1 MLNPS
6 SDPTATIKAPPEG
19 ESTLYET
26 IDRIVHAGVARSTLG
41 LAPSVLGEAWMD
53 WAIHLAISPGKQ
65 LNLMES
71 ALRGNMAIWHTA
83 LGIGANDDAEDR
95 RFADDAWQVLPFNV
109 WSQAHRQTWQ
119 WWQDAMSQ
127 VHGVSPEH
135 ENLMAFVTSLVV
147 DTTAPSNFPATN
159 PEVMSA
165 TVSEKGQNLVRGAQH
180 LLEDLRRMGESA
192 KTATP
197 PPPEVGHTLA
207 VTPGKVIFRNA
218 LIELIQYTPT
228 TGSVRPEPIL
238 IVPAWIMK
246 YYILDLSPGN
256 SFVRFLVGQGYS
268 VFMLSWTNPGADK
281 RDLGMDDYRRLG
293 IMDAVDAIQAITQA
307 SRLHAVGYCL
317 GGSLL
322 AIAAAAMS
330 RDGDDRL
337 ASVSLLAA
345 QVDFTEAGEL
355 RLFISDSQVTL
366 IEDMMADKG
375 YLSSDQM
382 ADTFALLH
390 ARDLIWTP
398 AVKHYLL
405 GQHRHSFDLMIW
417 NSDAT
422 RMPAR
427 MHSEYL
433 RRLFLNND
441 LAEGH
446 YHVGD
451 KAISISDIRAPI
463 FAVGTEDDHVAPWH
477 SVYKLHL
484 FVDVDMTFVLT
495 SGGHNAGIV
504 SEPGHQ
510 HRHFRIADTA
520 ANAAFRDPDEWLADV
535 APQDGSWWPAFAS
548 WLDGHSG
555 APVSPPPMGASTGRY
570 IALCDAPGSYVLQ
583 T

>member
-1 MLNPS
+1 
-6 SDPTATIKAPPEG
+6 
-19 ESTLYET
+19 
-26 IDRIVHAGVARSTLG
+26 
-41 LAPSVLGEAWMD
+41 MD

-65 LNLMES
+65 LNLVES

-83 LGIGANDDAEDR
+83 LG
-95 RFADDAWQVLPFNV
+95 
-109 WSQAHRQTWQ
+109 
-119 WWQDAMSQ
+119 M
-127 VHGVSPEH
+127 
-135 ENLMAFVTSLVV
+135 
-147 DTTAPSNFPATN
+147 
-159 PEVMSA
+159 
-165 TVSEKGQNLVRGAQH
+165 
-180 LLEDLRRMGESA
+180 
-192 KTATP
+192 

-228 TGSVRPEPIL
+228 TGSVHPEPIL

-382 ADTFALLH
+382 AGTFALLR

-405 GQHRHSFDLMIW
+405 GQRRHSFDLMIW

-555 APVSPPPMGASTGRY
+555 TPVSPPPMGASTGRY
-570 IALCDAPGSYVLQ
+570 VALCDAPGSYVLQ